1 MGFGG
6 CGIWGFIGGVDLWES
21 VGFVWV
27 FVVCE
32 VWWGGFFFAEVFGG
46 FLVGLRGGEDINRW
60 MRRDGVVLCYI
71 VLL

>member
-1 MGFGG
+1 M
-6 CGIWGFIGGVDLWES
+6 
-21 VGFVWV
+21 WV

-32 VWWGGFFFAEVFGG
+32 VWWGVFFAEVFGG
-46 FLVGLRGGEDINRW
+46 VLVGLRGGEDINRW